1 MDTLLNRRSIR
12 KYSDC
17 QIDDN
22 TLNYILDAGIR
33 ASNCGNMQLY
43 SIIVTKSKE
52 MKDKL
57 LPLHFG
63 QSMIEDAPIVL
74 TICADINRFHK
85 WCKIND
91 AQQGLDNFMFLNIA
105 TIDATICSQAMATAA
120 ESKGL
125 GICYLGTV
133 NYNAKEI
140 AQVLSLPKGVVPI
153 CCITMGYPA
162 EQSQETTER
171 LPRQAVVHYES
182 YKNYSDEDIKQLYK
196 TMEEN
201 PVNQAYVKE
210 NNKQNLAQVFAEV
223 RYAKKDNEEFSLKYK
238 DFVNESFLSKDNQ
251 L

>member
-1 MDTLLNRRSIR
+1 MDNLLSRRSIR
-12 KYSDC
+12 KYKVCPIEDSVLD
-17 QIDDN
+17 
-22 TLNYILDAGIR
+22 YILSAGVR

-43 SIIVTKSKE
+43 SIIVTKDKD
-52 MKDKL
+52 MKAKL

-63 QSMIEDAPIVL
+63 QSMIMDAPVVL

-85 WCKIND
+85 WCKVSN

-105 TIDATICSQAMATAA
+105 TIDATICSQAIATAA

-125 GICYLGTV
+125 GLCYLGTV

-140 AQVLSLPKGVVPI
+140 AEVLSLPKGVVPV
-153 CCITMGYPA
+153 CCLTMGYPD
-162 EQSQETTER
+162 EQPQVTER
-171 LPRQAVVHYES
+171 LPKQAVVHYEH
-182 YKNYSDEDIKQLYK
+182 YKDYSEEDIKRLYK
-196 TMEEN
+196 QMEEN

-210 NNKQNLAQVFAEV
+210 NNKENLAQVFAEV

-238 DFVNESFLSKDNQ
+238 DFVNDNFLSKDNK